1 MSMKMKDVDR
11 LFVVGTWEMETTS
24 ESSLAYVVSTLEIFC
39 SILYLTGTNPLKFV
53 PARMESPSA
62 SMNGRIC
69 WKSSFQL

>member
-1 MSMKMKDVDR
+1 MQPMKMKDVDR

-24 ESSLAYVVSTLEIFC
+24 ESSLAYVVSTFK

-62 SMNGRIC
+62 LMNGRIC
-69 WKSSFQL
+69 